1 MYDRTPIPRTA
12 TVLEALTITRN
23 NLTAFGKDT
32 HQSFNPVFNSALAE
46 LDNIIIEVE
55 NNNLDTSVLK
65 DAQRLARSA
74 GLPEGVLFATLT
86 GDDTCFVYPARWKQL
101 DGRAMWHVISHEAD
115 DPHGIKVFVT
125 TNDSFTFITERVQA
139 LSYDGE
145 LPWWITLYNHL
156 GIPSLRSTQVS
167 DADGTYL
174 VLSPIDTASGNLR
187 DFEIDELES
196 EQKADTAAPQRQ
208 RSHDASAY
216 DPTEDAAFQTVQ
228 IAQKL
233 GLPEGLYLADNP
245 TYGRV
250 IVAQPPKHDPNNMI
264 AFGLYQQPDKPNDGS
279 AWEELEPY
287 GADVYYQDP
296 DCFSYVNDN
305 RRYDSVRP
313 RTCDPRTGLPLGMR
327 VALWCNNP
335 DKLVIVAPH
344 NNNEDGTALLFVRD
358 INAECGAY
366 IIIVATEEITELSE
380 VSDQS

>member
-86 GDDTCFVYPARWKQL
+86 GDDTCFVYPARWTQL

-115 DPHGIKVFVT
+115 DPHGIEVFVT
-125 TNDSFTFITERVQA
+125 TNDSFTFVTERDQA

-167 DADGTYL
+167 DDDGTYL

-196 EQKADTAAPQRQ
+196 AQEEEAHAPQKQ
-208 RSHDASAY
+208 RSHEASAY
-216 DPTEDAAFQTVQ
+216 DPTEDVAFQTVQ
-228 IAQKL
+228 IAQNL
-233 GLPEGLYLADNP
+233 QLPKGLYLADNP

-250 IVAQPPKHDPNNMI
+250 IVAQPPKHDPWNMI
-264 AFGLYQQPDKPNDGS
+264 AFGLYQQPNKPGDGS

-287 GADVYYQDP
+287 GADVQYQDP
-296 DCFSYVNDN
+296 DRFAYVNDE
-305 RRYDSVRP
+305 RRLNSVRP
-313 RTCDPRTGLPLGMR
+313 ETCDPQTGLPLGMR
-327 VALWCNNP
+327 VALWGNNP
-335 DKLVIVAPH
+335 DNRVIVAPH
-344 NNNEDGTALLFVRD
+344 NNNEDGTALIFVRD
-358 INAECGAY
+358 INSECGAY
-366 IIIVATEEITELSE
+366 ITIVTTEEITELHE
-380 VSDQS
+380 VGDQS